1 MKIKILLLLL
11 IVSIGACTTS
21 PNSTNSND
29 AQKWQQTITELN
41 ALLRE
46 KKHQKAID
54 EAQQKLSQLL
64 AATANATI
72 PNDTLAKYARQ
83 ILNLSYF
90 SYLGS
95 KQFQPGIEYLDSI
108 SGNPFLQQYCKHEL
122 LSTRESITI
131 Y

>member
-54 EAQQKLSQLL
+54 EARQKLSQLL

-83 ILNLSYF
+83 ILNL
-90 SYLGS
+90 
-95 KQFQPGIEYLDSI
+95 
-108 SGNPFLQQYCKHEL
+108 
-122 LSTRESITI
+122 
-131 Y
+131 